1 MLRTVLASL
10 ALLLATPSSPAKETF
25 SVSVSNAPAMS
36 VISAVADVMN
46 VNLVVW
52 SDPSQRTSLDERDTD
67 DGQILAA
74 FGKATGLVH
83 DEAEGVHTLV
93 PRGCRKAL
101 SDVGIVA
108 PISDEPISLYYSA
121 IPPAAILGLLV
132 DLQGLRRSNDF
143 MDPSTSSYLITV
155 RLKEVP
161 RSKVYKLVSAI
172 FGMSLRQLAD
182 GSYQIN
188 QGASNSCAS
197 AAASSSDVTAAMERA
212 RRGLRTDS
220 CPRRDHDIERGVQP
234 IHACSTLER
243 YALDDLAVRGSIVRS
258 GKFIALIEA
267 PNGITHPIKQGD
279 YMGYHY
285 GYTSAIDSQGLT
297 VREIVLDEFNV
308 YRERRIKIGW
318 NNARHLN

>member
-1 MLRTVLASL
+1 MLRAVLASL
-10 ALLLATPSSPAKETF
+10 ALVLAASSTPAKETF

-52 SDPSQRTSLDERDTD
+52 SDPKQRTSLDERDKD

-83 DEAEGVHTLV
+83 HEAEGVHTLV
-93 PRGCRKAL
+93 SSGCRKPL

-108 PISDEPISLYYSA
+108 PISDQPISLYYSA
-121 IPPAAILGLLV
+121 IPPAAILVLLV

-143 MDPSTSSYLITV
+143 MDPSKSNYLITV
-155 RLKEVP
+155 RLKDVP
-161 RSKVYKLVSAI
+161 RSKVYRLVSAI
-172 FGMSLRQLAD
+172 FGMTLRQLAD
-182 GSYQIN
+182 GSYQIDE
-188 QGASNSCAS
+188 GAPNACGL
-197 AAASSSDVTAAMERA
+197 AATPSDVTAAMERA
-212 RRGLRTDS
+212 RRGLRNDS
-220 CPRRDHDIERGVQP
+220 CPRRDHDIERDVQP

-243 YALDDLAVRGSIVRS
+243 YALDDLVVRGSIARS
-258 GKFIALIEA
+258 GKLIALIEA
-267 PNGITHPIKQGD
+267 PNEIMHPIKQGD
-279 YMGYHY
+279 YVGYHY

-297 VREIVLDEFNV
+297 VREIVLDDFNV
-308 YRERRIKIGW
+308 YRERRMRIGW